1 MAFVEIKGLR
11 KEFGDVKAVNGV
23 DMGIEEGEFVVILGP
38 SGCGKTTLMRMI
50 AGLEKP
56 TEGEIIINGRTVTEL
71 PPRAREIAMVFQSY
85 ALYPHMSIFDNISFP
100 LRARKQPKGEIKEKV
115 EWAAG
120 ILGIERL
127 LERRP
132 RQLSGGERQRVALA
146 RALVKEPA
154 VMLLDEP
161 LSNLDAKLRASARDE
176 LQRFQRDL
184 GITTIF
190 VTHDQIEA
198 MGLGDRIAVM
208 NAGRVRQMGTPQ
220 EIYDDPADTFVATFL
235 RSPPMNLVEQN
246 GIFVGFRP
254 ESFLP
259 AQVVGNGGPVQ
270 VFPYEVGRVENLG
283 SDRLLY
289 GTIGGGEQNRTIAKL
304 PSTVPLAIE
313 PGERYDFVV
322 HADNLRYFDKGT
334 GQRLERQP
342 A

>member
-85 ALYPHMSIFDNISFP
+85 ALYPHMSIFENISFP

-132 RQLSGGERQRVALA
+132 RQLSGGERQRAAVA
-146 RALVKEPA
+146 RALINQPSLVLA
-154 VMLLDEP
+154 DEP
-161 LSNLDAKLRASARDE
+161 TGNLDPANSDTVM
-176 LQRFQRDL
+176 DL
-184 GITTIF
+184 LFSVISDYGSTLIM
-190 VTHDQIEA
+190 VTHDQNTA
-198 MGLGDRIAVM
+198 SR
-208 NAGRVRQMGTPQ
+208 
-220 EIYDDPADTFVATFL
+220 ADSAY
-235 RSPPMNLVEQN
+235 RLVN
-246 GIFVGFRP
+246 G
-254 ESFLP
+254 
-259 AQVVGNGGPVQ
+259 
-270 VFPYEVGRVENLG
+270 
-283 SDRLLY
+283 
-289 GTIGGGEQNRTIAKL
+289 KL
-304 PSTVPLAIE
+304 VL
-313 PGERYDFVV
+313 
-322 HADNLRYFDKGT
+322 
-334 GQRLERQP
+334 Q
-342 A
+342 